1 MDEKFV
7 KEGKEVLDKTEEQ
20 SDSELI
26 ISILKTKRDL
36 DMANG
41 NFEFAE
47 NELIDYYAYQIKANK
62 SKLDYL
68 MKKAKKQGIALDMIN
83 EIYFN
88 PLKKIN

>member
-1 MDEKFV
+1 MEDKFI
-7 KEGKEVLDKTEEQ
+7 KDGKKISDKTNEQ
-20 SDSELI
+20 REVELA

-36 DMANG
+36 AVANH

-68 MKKAKKQGIALDMIN
+68 VKKAKEEGIVLDMLN
-83 EIYFN
+83 EIYLRKN
-88 PLKKIN
+88 EVV